1 MTAAP
6 VFAQRTIL
14 WLIAVGGLS
23 FVCAVVLIVFG
34 EDLLP
39 TSTIQ
44 ANAYSESAVGHM
56 AFVETLR
63 ALGIPVLVSRSD
75 SNLKAGPDD
84 TILVAEPPVEMKDD
98 EYLGGLLETENVLFV
113 LPKWWAFPEF
123 ANRHW
128 AGAVERVGTGS
139 VEALLRRFVPDGRI
153 VQVDAPI
160 AWPPNRFGAP
170 ATIDAPQL
178 MTSERLVPI
187 IADKRGMLLGYLP
200 VARST
205 GGVRQL
211 WILSDPDI
219 LSNRGLIR
227 GSNAA
232 LSAALVDERRL
243 RLGTVI
249 VDEVIHGFRRDPSVW
264 RALFEFPI
272 IIITINA
279 LAAAAVLLWSATGR
293 FGSPIPMEPP
303 LKAGKTT
310 LIGNAAGLLQ
320 FGGHTAEILGRY
332 LAVTFADVAR
342 RVHAPAQLAG
352 AALDQWLERIGKA
365 RHVRSAPAQLR
376 REAELATAA
385 GRADDRRP
393 LHVARDLHRW
403 KREMLHG
410 SGDDSLGRR
419 TGEATAA
426 QGGDRAGRRH

>member
-6 VFAQRTIL
+6 VFAQRTIV
-14 WLIAVGGLS
+14 WLFAVGGLS
-23 FVCAVVLIVFG
+23 FLCTIVLVVFG

-39 TSTIQ
+39 TSTVQ
-44 ANAYSESAVGHM
+44 ANAYSQSAIGHM

-75 SNLKAGPDD
+75 SALKAGPNDLV
-84 TILVAEPPVEMKDD
+84 IVAEPPAEQKDD
-98 EYLGGLLETENVLFV
+98 EYLLGLLEADRVLLV
-113 LPKWWAFPEF
+113 LPKWVAAADFTNRQWAKQVYRLPSEN
-123 ANRHW
+123 ADDILHIV
-128 AGAVERVGTGS
+128 ASHGS
-139 VEALLRRFVPDGRI
+139 TKI
-153 VQVDAPI
+153 VQREI
-160 AWPPNRFGAP
+160 GWRSNRFGGEASL
-170 ATIDAPQL
+170 AQPQL
-178 MTSERLVPI
+178 MTADGLMPI
-187 IADKRGMLLGYLP
+187 IDSNLGVLLGEAEDSYG
-200 VARST
+200 R
-205 GGVRQL
+205 L
-211 WILSDPDI
+211 WVLSDPDLI
-219 LSNRGLIR
+219 SNQGLKHGDNAVIAVGVVQELLPAG
-227 GSNAA
+227 GS
-232 LSAALVDERRL
+232 
-243 RLGTVI
+243 VI

-279 LAAAAVLLWSATGR
+279 FAAVAVLLWSATGR
-293 FGSPIPMEPP
+293 FGSPIPSEPP

-320 FGGHTAEILGRY
+320 FGGHSVEILGRY
-332 LAVTFADVAR
+332 LTVTFADVAS

-365 RHVRSAPAQLR
+365 RHVRAAPAQLR

-385 GRADDRRP
+385 GRADDRRL
-393 LHVARDLHRW
+393 LHIARDLHRW

-419 TGEATAA
+419 SAEATTA